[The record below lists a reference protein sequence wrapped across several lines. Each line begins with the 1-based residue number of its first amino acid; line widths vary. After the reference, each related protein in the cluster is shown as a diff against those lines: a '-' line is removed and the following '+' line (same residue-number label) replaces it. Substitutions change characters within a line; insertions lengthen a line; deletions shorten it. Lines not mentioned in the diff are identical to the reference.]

1 MSYKASSS
9 AGWEKSH
16 DYYCNDA
23 YDIISMAFLHF
34 FKDPNSGKG
43 PGGVSLPNINLANH
57 CDTTFATLADPQ
69 LPTSGLLKVRAAVF
83 KRASGFQPQQCAVSP
98 PASQSVAASTAQH
111 ASWLQGKRFVDVSS
125 AYSPS
130 TMPDTLLRTDQC
142 PTPSTALHPL
152 S

>member
-9 AGWEKSH
+9 AGWEKSL

-23 YDIISMAFLHF
+23 YDIISMAFLHY

-69 LPTSGLLKVRAAVF
+69 LPTSGLLKVCRWPAGGRAC
-83 KRASGFQPQQCAVSP
+83 R
-98 PASQSVAASTAQH
+98 PASRQPA
-111 ASWLQGKRFVDVSS
+111 L
-125 AYSPS
+125 
-130 TMPDTLLRTDQC
+130 
-142 PTPSTALHPL
+142 TPSRLKNTH